1 MQKSIWSQILEFI
14 LALIQRQLG
23 GAAATSKPVSKS
35 NVSPASGLLTV
46 KIANVIDGDTLD
58 LADGQRI
65 RYLGVN
71 TPEREQA
78 GYNEAKSLNQRLVK
92 GKTVQVEF
100 DVEKTDQYG
109 RTLAYIW
116 ADGVLVN
123 RELLQQGYA
132 TTLFMPPNERYK
144 AEFQQAEQAARQA
157 KLGIW
162 QGSSVPLKITKIQAN
177 APGED
182 NVNPNGEWIEITN
195 QGKKAVAMRGYLLK
209 DSANNMYTFGNF
221 TLAAGATVR
230 IHSGQGQDNATTL
243 FWGLVDNSVWNNVSD
258 TAFLRDTQGGL
269 VDSYSY

>member
-1 MQKSIWSQILEFI
+1 MQKSIWSQILAFI

-23 GAAATSKPVSKS
+23 GAAAATKPVNKS

-46 KIANVIDGDTLD
+46 KVANVIDGDTLD

-65 RYLGVN
+65 RYLGIN

-92 GKTVQVEF
+92 GKTVQLEF

-123 RELLQQGYA
+123 RELLRQGYA
-132 TTLFMPPNERYK
+132 TMLFVPPNERYK
-144 AEFQQAEQAARQA
+144 AEFKQAEQEARQA

-243 FWGLVDNSVWNNVSD
+243 FWGMVDNSVWNNDSD